1 MGNILE
7 HIMARRSI
15 RKFEDEPLSSDEIT
29 MLLQAAMAAP
39 SATNRKPWEFV
50 IVTDEDLL
58 ASLRRRLPF
67 GRYRAPLAIVVC
79 GNMRRAWPGPPR
91 DFWIQD
97 CSAAAQN
104 ILLAAAGSGLGAV
117 WIGVTPVKPLVWAVS
132 RALDL
137 PKHIVPLGVI
147 YVGRP
152 AEIKPPRTQ
161 FDPERVHHNHFGD
174 PFDGQD

>member
-1 MGNILE
+1 MVDILE

-15 RKFEDEPLSSDEIT
+15 RKFEDEPLSPDEIT
-29 MLLQAAMAAP
+29 MLLHAAMAAP

-50 IVTDEDLL
+50 VVTDEDLL

-79 GNMRRAWPGPPR
+79 GNLHRAWPGPPR

-97 CSAAAQN
+97 CSAATQN
-104 ILLAAAGSGLGAV
+104 ILLAAAGRGLGTV
-117 WIGVTPVKPLVWAVS
+117 WIGVTPVKALVWAVS

-137 PKHIVPLGVI
+137 PKHIVPLGVV
-147 YVGRP
+147 YVGHP
-152 AEIKPPRTQ
+152 AETKPPRTQ
-161 FDPERVHHNHFGD
+161 FDAERVHRNRFGD